1 MSTDSDI
8 PDRDQL
14 RLAHMHAK
22 KVMASG
28 VRRNELAEDFR
39 HNGLDPGLAPLALRY
54 LDFESSL
61 RHRRAGREH
70 IAFGLFPLVAGVIF
84 FLIVIG
90 TIPELS
96 IISVLLVFWGI
107 YQIVLGL
114 VHHMRVDRELVAATD
129 FPYSLLEVWT
139 SEEQLAEAARANE
152 AKRAVG
158 NFIRYFGMGAGA
170 LALVPALLLSM
181 TDALGD
187 WTPLVAFG
195 LLLPGAAAAA
205 SYIALRVLPGAFAL
219 DMEAASPQPVMA
231 APTEPQV
238 VEVYAVPKLADPP
251 EMTERAIATADLDEA
266 WTVSPLM
273 AGPEGAPPVDGVL
286 YATEAGF
293 VFLPQLPDEPLFS
306 TATLRKVAESGAV
319 DVLAKAAGPL
329 EPLIGLAKDASS
341 AVERDLPPAQY
352 ALLARTLQ
360 HPSHFTLP
368 WMQLVKVTYDPA
380 KRLMTL
386 EREDAKR
393 TRAIF
398 NVHGVP
404 GEVAHGAMITRFRHD
419 YARAITQSAGPSL
432 ARIREALMP
441 DYQRIY
447 GERVTEHLAAIETEA
462 QHRVS
467 ADFANDPKPY
477 FDAVRAAMAPV
488 LDAFARVPGLKAH
501 YPGIYSSEQ
510 VAA

>member
-1 MSTDSDI
+1 MSTDPGI

-14 RLAHMHAK
+14 RLARAHAK

-39 HNGLDPGLAPLALRY
+39 HNGLDPALAPLVLRY
-54 LDFESSL
+54 LDFENSL

-70 IAFGLFPLVAGVIF
+70 VTFGLFPLVAGAIF

-90 TIPELS
+90 TIPALS
-96 IISVLLVFWGI
+96 IVSVLLVFWGI

-129 FPYSLLEVWT
+129 FLYSLVEVWT

-152 AKRAVG
+152 AKRTVG
-158 NFIRYFGMGAGA
+158 NFVRYFGMGAGA
-170 LALVPALLLSM
+170 LALVPAFLLSM

-187 WTPLVAFG
+187 WTPLFALG
-195 LLLPGAAAAA
+195 LLPTGAAAAA
-205 SYIALRVLPGAFAL
+205 SYIALRKLPGAFAL
-219 DMEAASPQPVMA
+219 DMETSAPQPVMTA
-231 APTEPQV
+231 AADGPL
-238 VEVYAVPKLADPP
+238 EVYEVPKLADPP
-251 EMTERAIATADLDEA
+251 DMTERAIATADLDEA

-273 AGPEGAPPVDGVL
+273 AGPEGTLPVDGVL

-306 TATLRKVAESGAV
+306 AATLHKVAQSGAV
-319 DVLAKAAGPL
+319 EVIAKAAGPL
-329 EPLIGLAKDASS
+329 EPLIGLAKDASNT
-341 AVERDLPPAQY
+341 VERDLPPAQY

-368 WMQLVKVTYDPA
+368 WLQLVKVTYDPS

-386 EREDAKR
+386 EREDAKGA
-393 TRAIF
+393 RALF
-398 NVHGVP
+398 TVHRVS

-432 ARIREALMP
+432 AKIREALLP

-467 ADFANDPKPY
+467 ADFANNPKPY
-477 FDAVRAAMAPV
+477 FDAVRATMAPV

-501 YPGIYSSEQ
+501 YPGIYSPEQ
-510 VAA
+510 AAA

>member
-1 MSTDSDI
+1 MSTDPGI

-14 RLAHMHAK
+14 RLARAHAK
-22 KVMASG
+22 QVMASG
-28 VRRNELAEDFR
+28 VRRNELADDFR

-54 LDFESSL
+54 LDFENSL

-70 IAFGLFPLVAGVIF
+70 VTFGLFPLVAGAIF

-90 TIPELS
+90 TIPALG
-96 IISVLLVFWGI
+96 IVSVLLVFWGI
-107 YQIVLGL
+107 YQIILGL

-129 FPYSLLEVWT
+129 FPYSLGEVWT
-139 SEEQLAEAARANE
+139 PEEQLAEAARANE
-152 AKRAVG
+152 AKRTVG
-158 NFIRYFGMGAGA
+158 NFVKYFGWGAGA

-187 WTPLVAFG
+187 WTPLFAFG

-219 DMEAASPQPVMA
+219 DMEAPAPQPVMA
-231 APTEPQV
+231 AAADGP
-238 VEVYAVPKLADPP
+238 VEVYEVPKLADPP
-251 EMTERAIATADLDEA
+251 DMTERAIATADLDEA

-273 AGPEGAPPVDGVL
+273 AGPEGTSPVDGVL

-306 TATLRKVAESGAV
+306 TATLRKVAQSGAV
-319 DVLAKAAGPL
+319 DIIAKAAGPL

-341 AVERDLPPAQY
+341 TVERDLPPAQY

-368 WMQLVKVTYDPA
+368 WLQLVKTTYDPS

-386 EREDAKR
+386 EREDAKGAR
-393 TRAIF
+393 TVF
-398 NVHGVP
+398 NVHRVS
-404 GEVAHGAMITRFRHD
+404 GEVAHGAMITRFRRE
-419 YARAITQSAGPSL
+419 YARAITQSAEPSL
-432 ARIREALMP
+432 ARIREALLP

-467 ADFANDPKPY
+467 ADFANNPKPY

-488 LDAFARVPGLKAH
+488 LDAFARVPGLKAL
-501 YPGIYSSEQ
+501 YPGIYSPQQ